1 MMKETFSGGRG
12 GGTVIG
18 FCSISSSETV
28 VNLKNCIKE
37 RVKKKKQEMKLA
49 TPPVEIAFVCNFL
62 LFFFRKKRLL
72 RNFIYKFGC
81 WQMLGD
87 VIKRVGVSLEQKD
100 SGKKFNLLSG
110 KQQKVM

>member
-1 MMKETFSGGRG
+1 
-12 GGTVIG
+12 
-18 FCSISSSETV
+18 
-28 VNLKNCIKE
+28 
-37 RVKKKKQEMKLA
+37 MKLA

-81 WQMLGD
+81 WQMFGD